1 MRFPQYIFSA
11 FLIAI
16 NAACGANAENATH
29 LRDGHNLTETGTG
42 TDTDIAK
49 YTDLVNNVYNKF
61 VFAIDADLN
70 DKPDIYFTANALK
83 KLQDDYDFDCQDGP
97 CYAFYALRTMMQ
109 DSRPGSDGESKVY
122 GIEPS
127 GDGCYVVLYS
137 DMGWPGETRIKIID
151 GKIDTYERMSK

>member
-16 NAACGANAENATH
+16 ILACGANAENATY
-29 LRDGHNLTETGTG
+29 LRDGHNLTEKG

-61 VFAIDADLN
+61 VFAIDADVN
-70 DKPDIYFTANALK
+70 DKPEIYFTDNALK

-97 CYAFYALRTMMQ
+97 FMPFML
-109 DSRPGSDGESKVY
+109 
-122 GIEPS
+122 
-127 GDGCYVVLYS
+127 
-137 DMGWPGETRIKIID
+137 
-151 GKIDTYERMSK
+151 